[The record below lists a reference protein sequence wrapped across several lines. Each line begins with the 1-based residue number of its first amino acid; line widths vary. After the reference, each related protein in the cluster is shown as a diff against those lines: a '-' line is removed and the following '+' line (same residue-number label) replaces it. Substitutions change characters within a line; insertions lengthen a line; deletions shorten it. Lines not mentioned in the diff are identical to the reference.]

1 MNEIINSLY
10 RRKIY
15 ISLFMALIVM
25 ARLLNALQLNTLFIV
40 SVVLAALVILTL
52 FIECLINFIKMKNS
66 ENAIF
71 DFLLCVAMLNMIYLV
86 PFVFKIDFNIQN
98 RILLLENVLMCIVS
112 MLNSYKVNLSARNG
126 LMSALKSKETKI
138 AYLFLINV
146 LFIILI

>member
-1 MNEIINSLY
+1 
-10 RRKIY
+10 
-15 ISLFMALIVM
+15 MALIVM

-146 LFIILI
+146 LFLILMK

>member
-1 MNEIINSLY
+1 MNRILNSLY

-112 MLNSYKVNLSARNG
+112 MLNSYKVNLSTRNG

-138 AYLFLINV
+138 AYLFLINL

>member
-1 MNEIINSLY
+1 
-10 RRKIY
+10 
-15 ISLFMALIVM
+15 MALIVM

-112 MLNSYKVNLSARNG
+112 MLNSYKVNLSTRNG

-138 AYLFLINV
+138 AYLFLINL

>member
-1 MNEIINSLY
+1 MNEILNSLY

-15 ISLFMALIVM
+15 ISLLMALIVM

-112 MLNSYKVNLSARNG
+112 MLNSYKVNLSTRNG

-138 AYLFLINV
+138 AYLFLINL

>member
-1 MNEIINSLY
+1 MNRILNSLY